1 MKTRLDE
8 SAEPW
13 TVFETLEPPTA
24 DELTEDYLDRLA
36 ARMVGRIPARERLRL
51 KDEACFHL
59 ERLVAQYQVEGQD
72 ARSATEKAIHRY
84 GPPAQIAD
92 EFIEAWFEAQ
102 GEPRLYRRFGRANFT
117 AFVFLGAAQLLY
129 VVLLQVRVFLP
140 NGAAYALPLSPGAAR
155 QLLPDPL
162 PLPQSVLE
170 LLSLYG
176 YPIVAP
182 IVAGW
187 FVGVAVP
194 VRAER
199 AVTNAL
205 MPIVLYSFV
214 MGVLTL
220 PQTAGV
226 LFALFQLAYWLPVG
240 ALAAWLAN
248 YVAAGRRARR
258 EELA

>member
-1 MKTRLDE
+1 MKTRHE
-8 SAEPW
+8 GSVEPW
-13 TVFETLEPPTA
+13 TVLEMQEPPTA

-36 ARMVGRIPARERLRL
+36 ARMVGRLPARERLRL
-51 KDEACFHL
+51 KDEARFHL
-59 ERLVAQYQVEGQD
+59 ERLAGQYEIEGQD
-72 ARSATEKAIHRY
+72 GKSAMEKAMRRY
-84 GPPAQIAD
+84 GPPVQIAD
-92 EFIEAWFEAQ
+92 EFIEAWYEAQ
-102 GEPRLYRRFGRANFT
+102 DERGLHRRFGRANFT

-129 VVLLQVRVFLP
+129 VILLQIRVFMP
-140 NGAAYALPLSPGAAR
+140 SGAAYAFPLSPGAAR
-155 QLLPDPL
+155 TLLPDPL
-162 PLPQSVLE
+162 PLPQSVIE

-176 YPIVAP
+176 YPLVAP

-187 FVGVAVP
+187 LVGVAVP
-194 VRAER
+194 VKAER
-199 AVTNAL
+199 AVTSAL

-240 ALAAWLAN
+240 ALAAWIAN
-248 YVAAGRRARR
+248 YVVAGRRARR